1 MEVLIVNGPNLN
13 TLGTREPDIYGQVTF
28 SEIEDSLLAEAAR
41 LGVNLTFFQS
51 NSEGELIDKLQEA
64 GVGGTQGIIINAGA
78 LTHYS
83 YSLADAVKALKIP
96 VVEVHISNIF
106 AREEFR
112 HTSVIAPFVAGVIA
126 GFGPAVYSLAL
137 QALVGDIGQDIV

>member
-1 MEVLIVNGPNLN
+1 M
-13 TLGTREPDIYGQVTF
+13 
-28 SEIEDSLLAEAAR
+28 
-41 LGVNLTFFQS
+41 
-51 NSEGELIDKLQEA
+51 
-64 GVGGTQGIIINAGA
+64 
-78 LTHYS
+78 
-83 YSLADAVKALKIP
+83 
-96 VVEVHISNIF
+96 EVHISNIF